1 MFAYSSNNRIFAQ
14 TGTFSDELNKNDMYT
29 NYFLNVILLLKI
41 KHRSRCFGVMR
52 DHDLFFLTLGT
63 CLISITKVPY
73 MRTYQ
78 NVVEFPAMS
87 KYSILLQSSKTNSN
101 ALTLFITSN
110 LEKPNSTDILPYL
123 LPN

>member
-1 MFAYSSNNRIFAQ
+1 
-14 TGTFSDELNKNDMYT
+14 
-29 NYFLNVILLLKI
+29 VLLKI

-63 CLISITKVPY
+63 CLISTTKVPY

-78 NVVEFPAMS
+78 NDVNVVEFPAMS
-87 KYSILLQSSKTNSN
+87 KYSLLLQSSKTNSN